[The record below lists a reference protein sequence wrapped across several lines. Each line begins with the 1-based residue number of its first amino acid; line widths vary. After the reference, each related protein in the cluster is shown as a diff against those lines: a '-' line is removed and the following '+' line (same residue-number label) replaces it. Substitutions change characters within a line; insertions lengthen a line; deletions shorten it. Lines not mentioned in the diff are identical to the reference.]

1 MSDNKKLKK
10 PSWLNPIARIRY
22 DAKVEG
28 AKMQYNE
35 FTSQILNDEELK
47 QYDVEL
53 PPSWRNK
60 SLQWLTGAGSKGL
73 PAGSGAGLVQSPYA
87 DIYTK
92 VYGVVPISDMP
103 KYRQMYRN
111 FPDVQQA
118 VEMQVNL
125 AIGKGFVI
133 QHKSK
138 RVAEYLKEVCAEI
151 YLQQRM
157 MTMAS
162 DMLVYGNAYTEVLWD
177 EGDEVNEQMYDYKGN
192 FYTKDEILAQEIP
205 QKEIKAARFVD
216 ESTNLER
223 NLVAVKSSRKELSK
237 LKGLKNLDP
246 IYMRVRRDGW
256 GNVFGYIQWMS
267 FPPVLI
273 DRSACIH
280 IKFRPKSTGY
290 ESAYGTSLLMSLV
303 KNTDLL
309 TYFENDAAV
318 WTHYKAVPP
327 LTIKGGTPE
336 KPYTTDQ
343 MKDLMKLLRSRSASS
358 MIFVKGDV
366 VIEEMKTVA
375 ADLHLDWWINYLL
388 LKRNQAL
395 GVPSFLMGQKES
407 GGRNTAEVLVQ
418 EFITRLQVLQEFIAA
433 PIEEFVLRQL
443 IDAKFGKSV
452 PNAKIVWKPILEE
465 TPDMRAQ
472 RIIQFLQAGAITI
485 NEARVEMGWEE
496 LDGDE
501 YDKPIS
507 QLEPATNPS
516 GFPAKPGAG
525 NSKQPNQN
533 KVPKTTPESKMK
545 SKPKA
550 SRSEKTK
557 KYQLMVMDNE
567 FREKMLDLV
576 EDVRFELSQDDV
588 LVKDVRNKYIASAEE
603 TIEKYSIPSYLLKK
617 NDFELVESDKIPLYD
632 MKEEI
637 LATFTEN
644 LVTLIEAKEHGE
656 L

>member
-1 MSDNKKLKK
+1 MSEKR
-10 PSWLNPIARIRY
+10 PEWYHPFAR
-22 DAKVEG
+22 AKFDG
-28 AKMQYNE
+28 ARMQYDE
-35 FTSQILNDEELK
+35 FKAQILDKDELA
-47 QYDVEL
+47 QFDVDL
-53 PPSWRNK
+53 
-60 SLQWLTGAGSKGL
+60 
-73 PAGSGAGLVQSPYA
+73 PYA

-92 VYGVVPISDMP
+92 VYGVVPIADMP

-133 QHKSK
+133 KHKSV
-138 RVAEYLKEVCAEI
+138 RVAKYLKQVCDKI
-151 YLQQRM
+151 NLQMHM

-177 EGDEVNEQMYDYKGN
+177 ETDEEKEQMFDYNGN
-192 FYTKDEILAQEIP
+192 YFTKEEILAQDIP
-205 QKEIKAARFVD
+205 KLEFKAAVISD
-216 ESTNLER
+216 EVTGATK
-223 NLVAVKSSRKELSK
+223 NLVAFKNKRKEISK

-256 GNVFGYIQWMS
+256 GNVFGYIQWMG

-273 DRSACIH
+273 DNDACIH

-309 TYFENDAAV
+309 NYFENDAAV
-318 WTHYKAVPP
+318 WTHYRAVPP

-343 MKDLMKLLRSRSASS
+343 MKDLMKLLRSRSAST
-358 MIFVKGDV
+358 MMFVKGDV
-366 VIEEMKTVA
+366 AIEEMKTVA
-375 ADLHLDWWINYLL
+375 ADLHLDWWIDYLL
-388 LKRNQAL
+388 LRRNQAL
-395 GVPSFLMGQKES
+395 GVPGFLMGQKET

-418 EFITRLQVLQEFIAA
+418 EFVTRLQVLQDFIAN
-433 PIEEFVLRQL
+433 PIEEFVLRPL

-452 PNAKIVWKPILEE
+452 EDAEIVWKPILEE

-485 NEARVEMGWEE
+485 NEARVEMGWVE
-496 LDGDE
+496 LEGSKYDE
-501 YDKPIS
+501 PIS

-525 NSKQPNQN
+525 NGKKPNEN

-550 SRSEKTK
+550 SISEKTK

-567 FREKMLDLV
+567 FREKILDLV
-576 EDVRFELSQDDV
+576 EGARFELSQDDV
-588 LVKDVRNKYIASAEE
+588 LVKDVRNKYIATAKE
-603 TIEKYSIPSYLLKK
+603 TIDKYSVSSYLLKK
-617 NDFELVESDKIPLYD
+617 DDFELVESDKMPLYD

-637 LATFTEN
+637 LATFTES
-644 LVTLIEAKEHGE
+644 LVELIEAKEKGE